1 MDMLLTEIE
10 DFLKSKDIDRIV
22 EKLRQQK
29 HAVLKKQQ
37 ELKRIEQKIDHRLN
51 WLMVA
56 RNRRNTACGLV
67 NDRKEGKWH
76 HYSLNCETLTNYKK
90 FIENLACEGCK

>member
-1 MDMLLTEIE
+1 MAACVKGLNTIRYLRAIDMLLTEIE
-10 DFLKSKDIDRIV
+10 DFFKSEDIDRIV

-56 RNRRNTACGLV
+56 KNRRKNS
-67 NDRKEGKWH
+67 E
-76 HYSLNCETLTNYKK
+76 
-90 FIENLACEGCK
+90 I

>member
-1 MDMLLTEIE
+1 MKKYGVNELRRMYL
-10 DFLKSKDIDRIV
+10 DFFKSKDIDRIV

-56 RNRRNTACGLV
+56 KNRRKNS
-67 NDRKEGKWH
+67 E
-76 HYSLNCETLTNYKK
+76 
-90 FIENLACEGCK
+90 I